1 MGGTP
6 EYVSGHSSYS
16 GAGAAALQG
25 FFCTDAIGFSL
36 ATDSAPG
43 GVARTY
49 AGFSKAAAEAGR
61 SRVFGGQH
69 FEFSNQAG
77 LAIGRGVATETLA
90 TRLLRNSGPTHVG
103 ACPR

>member
-1 MGGTP
+1 MRKTLAVFG
-6 EYVSGHSSYS
+6 Y
-16 GAGAAALQG
+16 
-25 FFCTDAIGFSL
+25 

-43 GVARTY
+43 GAAREY
-49 AGFSKAAAEAGR
+49 PSFSAAATEAGR

-77 LAIGRGVATETLA
+77 LALGRGVAGEVLA
-90 TRLLRNSGPTHVG
+90 TALLTVDGPTHHG